1 MKVSNS
7 KHRHL
12 HRHLALLGLVGALA
26 VPAVST
32 AKTPVPDV
40 SAPVAAGTDD
50 SDCAPTVVALEIDV
64 STGQVYIVNA
74 GGRLTLTDND
84 ITVYFGSLSSVIID
98 IEYSSGEFEVEVSPA
113 GGSTVV
119 RTTRGGALR
128 YKISDQP
135 TEYMFSSTA
144 LAGLSTMMNMTPVVP
159 DIIIRPKKDCPPS
172 P

>member
-1 MKVSNS
+1 MKASNY

-32 AKTPVPDV
+32 ATPLVLDVP
-40 SAPVAAGTDD
+40 APVAAGTDD
-50 SDCAPTVVALEIDV
+50 TACAPTVVALEIDV

-74 GGRLTLTDND
+74 AGRLTLTDND
-84 ITVYFGSLSSVIID
+84 ITVHFGSLTGVIID

-135 TEYMFSSTA
+135 AEYVFSSNA
-144 LAGLSTMMNMTPVVP
+144 LAGISPMMNMTPVVP
-159 DIIIRPKKDCPPS
+159 DIVIRPKKDCPPS